1 MKRKS
6 AWMLVCA
13 ALLCCQLVG
22 MALGAANGEKV
33 KAQGL
38 ITKRD
43 ADSLTLRTLES
54 GDLVVVL
61 TDDTKVVQPKGLLK
75 IRKQEMGFTALIPG
89 LKVQVEGTG
98 DAQNRVV
105 ADTIKFSKDDLK
117 TAEAIQAGLV
127 PTQESVQTNKENI
140 QANKED
146 IAANKVQTAANR
158 EKIEA
163 NAQDI
168 QDVNKRF
175 SELSDY
181 DTKYDATV
189 YFASGST
196 KISADDK
203 DALTK
208 LSQNAVSLKG
218 YLIQVKGF
226 ADSSGNAAM
235 NQRLSMD
242 RAQEVVAFLMQNGK
256 VPIRHIVAPGAMGE
270 ADPAATNET
279 SQGRKENRRVEVK
292 VLVNRGV
299 AGGS

>member
-6 AWMLVCA
+6 AWMVACA
-13 ALLCCQLVG
+13 TLLCCQLVG
-22 MALGAANGEKV
+22 MALGVGNGEKV
-33 KAQGL
+33 KTKGL

-75 IRKQEMGFTALIPG
+75 VRKQEMGFTALMPG
-89 LKVQVEGTG
+89 LKVEVEGTG

-140 QANKED
+140 QANKDD

-158 EKIEA
+158 ERIEA
-163 NAQDI
+163 NEQDI

-196 KISADDK
+196 KISAEDQA
-203 DALTK
+203 ALTK
-208 LSQNAVSLKG
+208 LSQNALSLKG
-218 YLIQVKGF
+218 YLIQVKGY
-226 ADSSGNAAM
+226 ADSSGNPAM

-242 RAQEVVAFLMQNGK
+242 RAQEVVAFLLQNGK

-270 ADPAATNET
+270 ADPAGTNET